1 MGFSGDS
8 VVKNPPTN
16 SGDSG
21 SFPESGRSPEKEMAT
36 HSRIPPSLLKGFPPG
51 SAWKEST
58 CNVGDLGSIP
68 GLGRSSEEGNSYPL
82 QYSGLENSM
91 DCVLCGITK
100 RWTQLNN
107 FHFQYSYWKNP
118 KDRGAWWATVH
129 RIEKRVQLS
138 D

>member
-51 SAWKEST
+51 SACKEST
-58 CNVGDLGSIP
+58 CNVGDLVSIP
-68 GLGRSSEEGNSYPL
+68 GLGRSPAEGKGYPL

-91 DCVLCGITK
+91 DCIDHGVAKSRI
-100 RWTQLNN
+100 RMSN
-107 FHFQYSYWKNP
+107 FHFPVFLTGKSQGQTSLVGYSP
-118 KDRGAWWATVH
+118 
-129 RIEKRVQLS
+129 
-138 D
+138 

>member
-1 MGFSGDS
+1 M
-8 VVKNPPTN
+8 VTNPV
-16 SGDSG
+16 
-21 SFPESGRSPEKEMAT
+21 F
-36 HSRIPPSLLKGFPPG
+36 LGFPHG
-51 SAWKEST
+51 LAGKEST
-58 CNVGDLGSIP
+58 CNVGDLCSIP

-91 DCVLCGITK
+91 DCILCGITK
-100 RWTQLNN
+100 RWTQLND
-107 FHFQYSYWKNP
+107 FHFQYSYWENP